1 MSAREGDVAAEPC
14 ARGELFPQPDQAPM
28 PPLCGRWY
36 VGTSGYVFSD
46 WRGTVYPA
54 QLSERAMLAYYLKE
68 FKFNTLELNFTFYR
82 MPSAAHLAHFAAR
95 VPPRYQLA
103 VKAHQSLTH
112 AQYDAR
118 DTSAFTA
125 FTDALEPLRET
136 QTLAAVL
143 LQFPFSFHRTP
154 AHCDWVRVCRERFI
168 NDPLAVEFRHDS
180 WCVPETD
187 TLLREL
193 NCAYCIVDEPALRRL
208 MPLHCADTGPLL
220 YLRLHGRN
228 RAWFAAG
235 EKERYN
241 YNYSD
246 AELRDILRRVRALA
260 DQTKK
265 ILVFFNNCYM
275 GRAVTNALRFRELIH
290 EA

>member
-1 MSAREGDVAAEPC
+1 MTDETSYAD
-14 ARGELFPQPDQAPM
+14 ELFAPRARA
-28 PPLCGRWY
+28 PLPAIRGCWF

-54 QLSERAMLAYYLKE
+54 QLSERGMLAYYLDT
-68 FKFNTLELNFTFYR
+68 FKFNALELNFTFYH
-82 MPSAAHLAHFAAR
+82 MPTAAQMASFVAR

-112 AQYDAR
+112 HRGDMHDAPACA
-118 DTSAFTA
+118 AFR
-125 FTDALEPLRET
+125 DALVPLRDAH
-136 QTLAAVL
+136 TLAAVL
-143 LQFPFSFHRTP
+143 LQFPFAFHRTP
-154 AHCDWVRVCRERFI
+154 AHCDWLRICRERFPD
-168 NDPLAVEFRHDS
+168 DPLAIEFRHNS
-180 WCVPETD
+180 WHVPETD
-187 TLLREL
+187 ALLREL
-193 NCAYCIVDEPALRRL
+193 GCAYCMVDAPARRGL

-220 YLRLHGRN
+220 YVRLHGRN
-228 RAWFAAG
+228 RAWFTAG

-246 AELRDILRRVRALA
+246 EELRDILRRVRTLA

-275 GRAVTNALRFRELIH
+275 GRAVTNALRFRQLLS